1 MTARVLIVD
10 DVPANLK
17 LLDAKLSAEYFE
29 VLQAASGPEAL
40 EVAQKEL
47 PDIVLLDVMM
57 PGMDG
62 FEVCRRLRADA
73 HTKHIPVIMVT
84 ALDQQS
90 DRVQGLEAGADDF
103 LTKPVNDVALFA
115 RVKSLV
121 RLKMLM
127 DELRMRESTG
137 QRIGLVEPGEPEG
150 PSCEIKGRVL
160 LLDDR
165 EISCRRIAE
174 TLAEVHDVA
183 VLGDPNR
190 LLSVVQDNHY
200 DLIVISLSLQEV
212 DGLRLCSQLKSLDAT
227 RNIPVLA
234 LVEEGDMP
242 RLVRAL
248 DMGVNDYLLRPLDRS
263 ELLARCKTQLR
274 HKRYQD
280 QLRQTVQ
287 ESLEAAITDPLTGLY
302 NRRYMTHHLG
312 TLVAQHNETGK
323 PVSLLVLDIDYFKP
337 VNDTH
342 GLQERAGQRQRV
354 AQRVQMRQMLGPHG
368 HAVGDDVLKE
378 FARRM
383 QANVRGVDLACR
395 LGGEEFVVVMP
406 DTDVALAYSIAERL
420 RQQIADRAFAAAQ
433 GAVELKITV
442 SIGVAATLGI
452 ADDASALLERA
463 DQALYRAKR
472 EGRNRV
478 VAEAA

>member
-1 MTARVLIVD
+1 VTARVLIVD

-248 DMGVNDYLLRPLDRS
+248 DIGVNDYLLRPLDRS

-337 VNDTH
+337 VNDT
-342 GLQERAGQRQRV
+342 
-354 AQRVQMRQMLGPHG
+354 HG

>member
-40 EVAQKEL
+40 EIASREL

-62 FEVCRRLRADA
+62 FEVCRRLRADLQ
-73 HTKHIPVIMVT
+73 TQHIPVIMVT

-127 DELRMRESTG
+127 DELRMREATS
-137 QRIGLVEPGEPEG
+137 QRIGLVDTGDGDG
-150 PSCEIKGRVL
+150 PFCDIKGHVL

-165 EISCRRIAE
+165 ELSCRRVAE
-174 TLAEVHDVA
+174 TLAEQHQVA
-183 VLGDPNR
+183 VLGQPDR
-190 LLSVVQDNHY
+190 LVQVVQDGRY
-200 DLIVISLSLQEV
+200 DLIIISLSLQEV

-227 RNIPVLA
+227 RNTPVLV
-234 LVEEGDMP
+234 LVEEGDTP

-248 DMGVNDYLLRPLDRS
+248 EIGVNDYLVRPLDRS
-263 ELLARCKTQLR
+263 ELQARVKTQLR

-287 ESLEAAITDPLTGLY
+287 ESLEAAVTDPLTGLY

-312 TLVAQHNETGK
+312 TLIQQYNESAK

-337 VNDTH
+337 VNDT
-342 GLQERAGQRQRV
+342 
-354 AQRVQMRQMLGPHG
+354 HG

-383 QANVRGVDLACR
+383 QANVRGIDLACR
-395 LGGEEFVVVMP
+395 MGGEEFVVIMP
-406 DTDVALAYSIAERL
+406 DTDVGFAYSIAERL

-433 GAVELKITV
+433 GALELKITV
-442 SIGVAATLGI
+442 SIGVASTVGI
-452 ADDASALLERA
+452 ADTAEALLERA

>member
-1 MTARVLIVD
+1 MVTARVLIVD

-40 EVAQKEL
+40 EVAQREL

-73 HTKHIPVIMVT
+73 RTQHIPVIMVT

-190 LLSVVQDNHY
+190 LLSVVQDNRY

-248 DMGVNDYLLRPLDRS
+248 DIGVNDYLLRPLDRS

-342 GLQERAGQRQRV
+342 G
-354 AQRVQMRQMLGPHG
+354 

-395 LGGEEFVVVMP
+395 MGGEEFVVVMP

>member
-1 MTARVLIVD
+1 MVTARVLIVD

-40 EVAQKEL
+40 EVAQREL

-73 HTKHIPVIMVT
+73 RTKHIPVIMVT

-174 TLAEVHDVA
+174 TLAELHDVA

-190 LLSVVQDNHY
+190 LLSVVQDNRY

-248 DMGVNDYLLRPLDRS
+248 DIGVNDYLLRPLDRS

-342 GLQERAGQRQRV
+342 G
-354 AQRVQMRQMLGPHG
+354 

-395 LGGEEFVVVMP
+395 MGGEEFVVVMP

>member
-248 DMGVNDYLLRPLDRS
+248 DIGVNDYLLRPLDRS

-337 VNDTH
+337 VNDT
-342 GLQERAGQRQRV
+342 
-354 AQRVQMRQMLGPHG
+354 HG

>member
-40 EVAQKEL
+40 EVAQREL

-73 HTKHIPVIMVT
+73 RTQHIPVIMVT

-190 LLSVVQDNHY
+190 LLSVVQDNRY

-248 DMGVNDYLLRPLDRS
+248 DIGVNDYLLRPLDRS

-342 GLQERAGQRQRV
+342 G
-354 AQRVQMRQMLGPHG
+354 

-395 LGGEEFVVVMP
+395 MGGEEFVVVMP

>member
-1 MTARVLIVD
+1 MVTARVLIVD

-40 EVAQKEL
+40 EVAQREL

-73 HTKHIPVIMVT
+73 RTQHIPVIMVT

-174 TLAEVHDVA
+174 TLAELHDVA

-190 LLSVVQDNHY
+190 LLSVVQDNRY

-248 DMGVNDYLLRPLDRS
+248 DIGVNDYLLRPLDRS

-342 GLQERAGQRQRV
+342 G
-354 AQRVQMRQMLGPHG
+354 

-395 LGGEEFVVVMP
+395 MGGEEFVVVMP

>member
-1 MTARVLIVD
+1 MVTARVLIVD

-73 HTKHIPVIMVT
+73 RTQHIPVIMVT

-190 LLSVVQDNHY
+190 LLSVVQDNRY

-248 DMGVNDYLLRPLDRS
+248 DIGVNDYLLRPLDRS

-337 VNDTH
+337 VNDT
-342 GLQERAGQRQRV
+342 
-354 AQRVQMRQMLGPHG
+354 HG

>member
-1 MTARVLIVD
+1 VVTARVLIVD

-73 HTKHIPVIMVT
+73 RTQHIPVIMVT

-190 LLSVVQDNHY
+190 LLSVVQDNRY

-248 DMGVNDYLLRPLDRS
+248 DIGVNDYLLRPLDRS

-342 GLQERAGQRQRV
+342 G
-354 AQRVQMRQMLGPHG
+354 

-395 LGGEEFVVVMP
+395 MGGEEFVVVMP

>member
-1 MTARVLIVD
+1 VVTARVLIVD

-40 EVAQKEL
+40 EVAQREL

-73 HTKHIPVIMVT
+73 RTQHIPVIMVT

-190 LLSVVQDNHY
+190 LLSVVQDNRY

-248 DMGVNDYLLRPLDRS
+248 DIGVNDYLLRPLDRS

-342 GLQERAGQRQRV
+342 G
-354 AQRVQMRQMLGPHG
+354 

-395 LGGEEFVVVMP
+395 MGGEEFVVVMP

>member
-1 MTARVLIVD
+1 VTARVLIVD

-174 TLAEVHDVA
+174 TLADVHDVA

-248 DMGVNDYLLRPLDRS
+248 DIGVNDYLLRPLDRS

-337 VNDTH
+337 VNDT
-342 GLQERAGQRQRV
+342 
-354 AQRVQMRQMLGPHG
+354 HG